1 MNVKLGHT
9 VMANLVGST
18 ILLVGLVNARPKVD
32 AQSYQLYERQAST
45 VARFGYGLLYP
56 APNGSH
62 PHT

>member
-32 AQSYQLYERQAST
+32 AQSYQLYERQAS
-45 VARFGYGLLYP
+45 AGFGYGLLYP
-56 APNGSH
+56 APNGSP